1 MNDNKIIHIKKL
13 GIAFLKA
20 DFSRVIPMSSPEL
33 HRYGIYIHYKNGK
46 YDFIKCKS
54 QRQANLW
61 CTLIVKKLNG
71 EVK

>member
-13 GIAFLKA
+13 GIAFYKD
-20 DFSRVIPMSSPEL
+20 DFKRALV
-33 HRYGIYIHYKNGK
+33 GNGGVYIHYKNGR
-46 YDFIKCKS
+46 YDFVKCKS

-61 CTLIVKKLNG
+61 VTLIVKKLNG

>member
-1 MNDNKIIHIKKL
+1 MNDSKIIHIKKL
-13 GIAFLKA
+13 GIAFYKD

-33 HRYGIYIHYKNGK
+33 HRYGIYIYYKNGR
-46 YDFIKCKS
+46 YDFVKCKS

-61 CTLIVKKLNG
+61 VTLIVKKLNG

>member
-13 GIAFLKA
+13 GIAFYED
-20 DFSRVIPMSSPEL
+20 DFKRAVVGNSGV
-33 HRYGIYIHYKNGK
+33 YIHYTNGG

-54 QRQANLW
+54 ERQARLW

-71 EVK
+71 EAK